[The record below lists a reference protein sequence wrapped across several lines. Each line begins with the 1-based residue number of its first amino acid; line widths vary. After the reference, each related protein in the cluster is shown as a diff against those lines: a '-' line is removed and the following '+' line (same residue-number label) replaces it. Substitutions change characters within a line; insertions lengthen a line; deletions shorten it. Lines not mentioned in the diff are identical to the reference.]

1 MKKVGVFLVLANLL
15 LLSTVEAQYTTL
27 WQKKIG
33 GTGGEALPAWFTAS
47 NNNVRCLAYYS
58 GHIYIVQRNSGA
70 TVNVVSAADG
80 SDISTL
86 NNGTGIVSG
95 GTFLLND
102 VEVSSNGEIF
112 ACNLTTNASTSAF
125 KVYRWTSEGGT
136 PAIVISYTG
145 ITTRLG
151 DYITMVGSTA
161 DNSAVLYAASA
172 STSTI
177 IKFTTADNG
186 VSWTSSTITLS
197 DGIMGSGPCV
207 APAGTG
213 SAKFWVKSTGQNY
226 KEYDNTGTFTATLP
240 GGIVA
245 TGNTSVKYFESS
257 GNKFVVTA
265 KFGATATDNGL
276 NIANITAGT
285 ASATL
290 YGSGPSLGTYNN
302 SANGGD
308 VAVKDSG
315 NGTFVVF
322 IVSPG
327 NGFGAYQTT
336 NAPLPVE
343 LASFTAEI
351 LGSRVELKWN
361 TSTENN
367 NCGFEVQKNGGTYWA
382 TLGFVAGAG
391 TSNAPQSYSYT
402 DIAAAGKAVYRLKQ
416 IDRDGKFCYSKEVE
430 AVITSAPSA
439 AVLCQNYP
447 NPFNPVTTIEYSIP
461 ATGFTS
467 LKIYNTLGAEVAT
480 LVNGVIA
487 SGISHS
493 VMFDAARLPSGL
505 YFYTIRSG
513 SYAETKKM
521 FLAK

>member
-1 MKKVGVFLVLANLL
+1 MKRIGLFWVVANLL

-27 WQKKIG
+27 WQKKSG

-47 NNNVRCLAYYS
+47 NNNVRCLDYYG
-58 GHIYIVQRNSGA
+58 GHVYIVQRNSGA
-70 TVNVVSAADG
+70 TVKVVGAADG

-86 NNGTGIVSG
+86 DNGTGIVSG
-95 GTFLLND
+95 GTFALND

-136 PAIVISYTG
+136 PTNVISYMG

-151 DYITMVGSTA
+151 DYITIVGSTS
-161 DNSAVLYAASA
+161 DNSAVLYAASP
-172 STSTI
+172 STLTVM
-177 IKFTTADNG
+177 KFTTADNG
-186 VSWTSSTITLS
+186 ATWTPSTITLS
-197 DGIMGSGPCV
+197 DVAMGSGSCV

-213 SAKFWVKSTGQNY
+213 SAKFWVKSSGQNY
-226 KEYDNTGTFTATLP
+226 KEYDNTGTYTATLP

-245 TGNTSVKYFESS
+245 TGNTSVKYFEHS

-265 KFGATATDNGL
+265 KYGATAADNGL

-290 YGSGPSLGTYNN
+290 YGSGPSLGIYNN

-308 VAVKDSG
+308 VAVKDNG
-315 NGTFVVF
+315 DGTFVVF

-336 NAPLPVE
+336 TAPLPVE
-343 LASFTAEI
+343 LASFTADI

-367 NCGFEVQKNGGTYWA
+367 NYGFEVQKNGGNYWT
-382 TLGFVAGAG
+382 TLGFVVGAG

-402 DIAAAGKAVYRLKQ
+402 DIATTSKAVYRLKQ
-416 IDRDGKFCYSKEVE
+416 IDSDGKFCYSKEVE
-430 AVITSAPSA
+430 AVITNAPFA
-439 AVLCQNYP
+439 AALCQNYP
-447 NPFNPVTTIEYSIP
+447 NPFNPVTTIDYSIP

-467 LKIYNTLGAEVAT
+467 LKIYNTLGIEVAT
-480 LVNGVIA
+480 LVNGIIT
-487 SGISHS
+487 SGS
-493 VMFDAARLPSGL
+493 VHEAVFDAGRLPSGL
-505 YFYTIRSG
+505 YYYTLRSG
-513 SYAETKKM
+513 NFAETKKM
-521 FLAK
+521 MFVK